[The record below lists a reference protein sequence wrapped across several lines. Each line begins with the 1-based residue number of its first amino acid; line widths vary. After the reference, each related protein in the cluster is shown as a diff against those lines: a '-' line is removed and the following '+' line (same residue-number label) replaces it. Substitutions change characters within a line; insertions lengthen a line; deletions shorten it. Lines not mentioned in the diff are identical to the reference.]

1 MHEQVFVLVSL
12 LYIFFITFQSF
23 KFWLFFQP
31 LVSTAKNRS
40 KFCYVV
46 TEGDQL
52 FNVNNVNVRWD
63 ERLESCLMPALFS
76 VVATLPIR
84 KQVSGCIKFH
94 TIYPLFFFSSFSSRP
109 YAYESA
115 NGLYSMEP
123 RSHKCSVMGH
133 KRRNFNQ
140 S

>member
-1 MHEQVFVLVSL
+1 MSFLC
-12 LYIFFITFQSF
+12 IFFITFQRF

-52 FNVNNVNVRWD
+52 FHVNNVNVRWD

-76 VVATLPIR
+76 VIATLPIR
-84 KQVSGCIKFH
+84 KQVSGCIQFH
-94 TIYPLFFFSSFSSRP
+94 TIYPLFFFCSFSFRP
-109 YAYESA
+109 YAYEYSA
-115 NGLYSMEP
+115 NGLYSMVP

-133 KRRNFNQ
+133 KRPNFNQ